1 MSFNREL
8 LRNLNL
14 DDKQI
19 DLIMN
24 EHGKT
29 INEFKGQKAKLEETQ
44 SNLSQMQNNNDDLQN
59 KINILLA
66 NSEELLKAN
75 QAMQAE
81 HQELKAEQEK
91 AKKQREHDEAVTKS
105 LNSLGDGWDK
115 QQLTQLFANAEIEN
129 GEIKGFS
136 EKIETLKK
144 LYVPQIKGGYKHL
157 EGSSIAE
164 PNVNAANVFE
174 RMDNGT
180 ASDKEYHDNFWAK
193 KKQEYLNKT

>member
-1 MSFNREL
+1 MSFNREFL
-8 LRNLNL
+8 GNLNL

-29 INEFKGQKAKLEETQ
+29 LNEFKGQKAELAETK

-59 KINILLA
+59 KINILLSK
-66 NSEELLKAN
+66 SEELLKAN

-91 AKKQREHDEAVTKS
+91 AKKQKEHDEAVTKS

-129 GEIKGFS
+129 GEIKDFS

-157 EGSSIAE
+157 EGLQIQEVGNSKEDIYKRINE
-164 PNVNAANVFE
+164 NK
-174 RMDNGT
+174 
-180 ASDKEYHDNFWAK
+180 ASDKEVHDNLFEGLLKGAIK
-193 KKQEYLNKT
+193 